1 MWLAFCNNLRLP
13 QCDNPT
19 KLCVDYT
26 RKTFEAILI
35 IRVYNAMGALVGRDV
50 ARNVC
55 TITVNGTGVYVVKVG
70 SVAKRVMV
78 N

>member
-1 MWLAFCNNLRLP
+1 MG
-13 QCDNPT
+13 
-19 KLCVDYT
+19 KLVC
-26 RKTFEAILI
+26 
-35 IRVYNAMGALVGRDV
+35 RDV

-55 TITVNGTGVYVVKVG
+55 TITVNDTGVYVVKVG